1 MHVSTSAGVADGAT
15 EDIWN
20 NIKTGLLK
28 TTEEVCGTTRPHRWH
43 RETWWWNEHVEKAT
57 AAKRTA
63 FKAWKAGKGTRASYD
78 AAKRN
83 ARHAVHHAHQ
93 EADKKVYENIV
104 GDKPVKTDAGEMSM
118 TEDSKQK
125 AWLEHY
131 QRLLNVEFDWD
142 PDHLSYQSPVEG
154 PPIPID
160 MVKKAISQMKASKAP
175 GPSGLV
181 VEMIRAAGDMGASM
195 IRDLAVAIIRD
206 GKVPSDWEQ
215 SFIVCLYKGKG
226 DALERGNYRGLKLTE
241 KVMNFL
247 ERIVD
252 SLIRQLVSI
261 DDSQFGFV
269 PGRGTTDAIFVVRQ
283 LQEKYLAAN
292 KRLYMAFIDLEKAFD
307 RVPRKVI
314 WWALRKLGVEE
325 WIVRLVQG
333 MYANARSRVRVGEG
347 YSEEFEVKV
356 GVHQG
361 SVLSPLLFIIVL
373 EALSREF
380 RSGVPWED
388 LYADDLVIIAE
399 SLEECVRR
407 LLTWKEAME
416 KKGLRVNAGK
426 TKIMICGTGLDL
438 LQSSGEFPCAVCRT
452 GVGSNSIF
460 CNGCKHW
467 VHKKCSGLKRL
478 KKDPDY
484 RCTRCQGTARP
495 LDGRPQKE
503 VQVGPNK
510 LEVVASFCYL
520 GDMLSAAGG
529 CELSTTTRVKTAW
542 KKCKDLLPVLSSR
555 HLSFKTRGHVYSS
568 CVWSAMLHASETWP
582 LTKPNLQLLQRNDR
596 AMIRQ
601 ICNVRP
607 QDTVTTRSNDL
618 LVRLGIEDLDLILK
632 ERRLRWYGYVE
643 RSSGAIKT
651 AFDIQVDGK
660 CGPGRPKMTWKQL
673 TERDCRE
680 WKLSAI
686 KAHDRHTWRSGV
698 RSAMRAASQ
707 LSGRGPTDVDVAPV
721 PAR

>member
-1 MHVSTSAGVADGAT
+1 
-15 EDIWN
+15 
-20 NIKTGLLK
+20 
-28 TTEEVCGTTRPHRWH
+28 
-43 RETWWWNEHVEKAT
+43 
-57 AAKRTA
+57 
-63 FKAWKAGKGTRASYD
+63 
-78 AAKRN
+78 
-83 ARHAVHHAHQ
+83 
-93 EADKKVYENIV
+93 
-104 GDKPVKTDAGEMSM
+104 MS
-118 TEDSKQK
+118 EDSKQK

-131 QRLLNVEFDWD
+131 QRLLNVQFDWD
-142 PDHLSYQSPVEG
+142 PDHLSYQPPVEG
-154 PPIPID
+154 PPIPITID
-160 MVKKAISQMKASKAP
+160 MVKKAISQMKAGKAP
-175 GPSGLV
+175 GPSGIVL
-181 VEMIRAAGDMGASM
+181 EMIRAAGDMAASM
-195 IRDLAVAIIRD
+195 IRDLAVAIICD

-226 DALERGNYRGLKLTE
+226 DALERGNYPGLKLTE
-241 KVMNFL
+241 QVMKIL

-252 SLIRQLVSI
+252 GLIRQLVSI
-261 DDSQFGFV
+261 DNSQFGFV

-292 KRLYMAFIDLEKAFD
+292 KRLYMAFVDLEKAFD
-307 RVPRKVI
+307 RVPWKVI

-347 YSEEFEVKV
+347 YSEVFGVKV
-356 GVHQG
+356 GVHPG

-380 RSGVPWED
+380 CSGVPWED
-388 LYADDLVIIAE
+388 LCADDLVIIAE
-399 SLEECVRR
+399 SLEECVR

-426 TKIMICGTGLDL
+426 IKIMICGTGLDR

-467 VHKKCSGLKRL
+467 VHKKCSGLKHL

-484 RCTRCQGTARP
+484 RCTWCQGTACP
-495 LDGRPQKE
+495 LDGRPQKD
-503 VQVGPNK
+503 VQVGPDK

-542 KKCKDLLPVLSSR
+542 KQFKDLLPVLSSR
-555 HLSFKTRGHVYSS
+555 HLSFKTSGRVYSS
-568 CVWSAMLHASETWP
+568 CVRSAMLHASETWP
-582 LTKPNLQLLQRNDR
+582 LTKPNLQRLQGNDR

-607 QDTVTTRSNDL
+607 QDIVTTRSNEL

-632 ERRLRWYGYVE
+632 ERRLRWYGHME
-643 RSSGAIKT
+643 HSNGAVKT

-660 CGPGRPKMTWKQL
+660 RGPERPKMTWKQL

-680 WKLSAI
+680 MGALGYQPS
-686 KAHDRHTWRSGV
+686 
-698 RSAMRAASQ
+698 
-707 LSGRGPTDVDVAPV
+707 
-721 PAR
+721 